1 VLTVDITLIRH
12 RRNMY
17 PLILDILQH
26 IRFIPWIGLLLLL
39 IHFGMNDSEHDIKR
53 DLLVSDVGDGGVGRT
68 KAARPPRTPPMIAP
82 TGGLELSTAAP
93 GGFGF
98 VPLLN
103 GPAGEM
109 IVEDGL
115 ALEPATA
122 GNGRGADVGVDTDA
136 GAGDAGGL
144 PLPLNIRYVLYW
156 SRGLT

>member
-1 VLTVDITLIRH
+1 MH
-12 RRNMY
+12 
-17 PLILDILQH
+17 PLIFDILQH
-26 IRFIPWIGLLLLL
+26 IRFIPRISLLLLL
-39 IHFGMNDSEHDIKR
+39 IHLGMDDSELDIESH
-53 DLLVSDVGDGGVGRT
+53 LMVSDVHDGGVGLT
-68 KAARPPRTPPMIAP
+68 NAARPPRTPPMIAP

-122 GNGRGADVGVDTDA
+122 GNGGGAEAGTGATEGDA
-136 GAGDAGGL
+136 GTGGL
-144 PLPLNIRYVLYW
+144 PLPLTISHVWRQE
-156 SRGLT
+156 